1 MKKKRVGKRWV
12 PRLKKKDKALVRDWR
27 KALIDRGMKP
37 RDFCKLYHTEIPSKN
52 VFTQAYNG
60 HVNLQDR
67 FRDAMTA
74 FVAETRAMVADE
86 R

>member
-1 MKKKRVGKRWV
+1 MDTEKKK
-12 PRLKKKDKALVRDWR
+12 PTAEEDDALVRDWR
-27 KALIDRGMKP
+27 KALIDRDMKP
-37 RDFCKLYHTEIPSKN
+37 LDFCKLYPKEIPSKN
-52 VFTQAYNG
+52 VFTQAING
-60 HVNLQDR
+60 HTNLQDR